1 MRIAVN
7 EVQKVKTRQSPL
19 LSHSNLASSLLVLVL
34 HVPECMATTPSLPG
48 PSRESLLKSASVIES
63 ETASLVNED
72 ALDLSSQQID
82 HSGILALNPRL
93 AFLPVELDVSI
104 PVREF
109 LVRNLLALEAGQVIE
124 TRWAHGED
132 MPLAARDTQ
141 LAWSEFEVVES
152 KLAVRITRLA

>member
-1 MRIAVN
+1 
-7 EVQKVKTRQSPL
+7 
-19 LSHSNLASSLLVLVL
+19 
-34 HVPECMATTPSLPG
+34 MATTHPSPMSSTESLP
-48 PSRESLLKSASVIES
+48 KSASPSGS

-72 ALDLSSQQID
+72 ALALLSQGFDQG
-82 HSGILALNPRL
+82 GILARNSSL
-93 AFLPVELDVSI
+93 AFLPVELDVAV
-104 PVREF
+104 PVRTF
-109 LVRNLLALEAGQVIE
+109 IVRNLLALEAGQVIE